1 MIMIYTFKT
10 GRYGS
15 VHMNPVIICKNEEV
29 ANEWI
34 FNNSGNYSHLY
45 YKEIPYYSGE

>member
-1 MIMIYTFKT
+1 MIMIYTLKT
-10 GRYGS
+10 SSYGS
-15 VHMNPVIICKNEEV
+15 VYVNPVIICKNEEV

-45 YKEIPYYSGE
+45 CKEMPYYSGE